1 MLIGFSRGAYT
12 VRSVASLIGE
22 IGLLTREG
30 MELFYP
36 IFKDMENWMDDD
48 YDDPFP
54 ALPFSEKPKGAGASE
69 EYKARLE
76 RVGHHISHCYYEGTL
91 RDGRS

>member
-1 MLIGFSRGAYT
+1 M
-12 VRSVASLIGE
+12 IGE

-30 MELFYP
+30 MDLFYP
-36 IFKDMENWMDDD
+36 IFKDMENWMNDE

-54 ALPFSEKPKGAGASE
+54 ALPFSEKPKGEGASH

-76 RVGHHISHCYYEGTL
+76 RVSPQVPL
-91 RDGRS
+91 L

>member
-1 MLIGFSRGAYT
+1 M
-12 VRSVASLIGE
+12 IGE

-30 MELFYP
+30 LDVFYP
-36 IFKDMENWMDDD
+36 VFKDMENWMNDE

-54 ALPFSEKPKGAGASE
+54 SLPFSEKPKGPGAAH

-76 RVGHHISHCYYEGTL
+76 RVSLYVPYLKRTL
-91 RDGRS
+91 CKKGLCRESCSWALLE

>member
-1 MLIGFSRGAYT
+1 M
-12 VRSVASLIGE
+12 IGE

-30 MELFYP
+30 LDLFYP
-36 IFKDMENWMDDD
+36 IFKDMEHWMDDD
-48 YDDPFP
+48 YYDPFP

-76 RVGHHISHCYYEGTL
+76 RVGCCVPRCRYGRTL
-91 RDGRS
+91 WDTN

>member
-1 MLIGFSRGAYT
+1 MAGM
-12 VRSVASLIGE
+12 IGE

-30 MELFYP
+30 QDLFYP
-36 IFKDMENWMDDD
+36 VFKDMENWMNDE

-54 ALPFSEKPKGAGASE
+54 SIPFSEKPKGRGASV

-76 RVGHHISHCYYEGTL
+76 RVSLDVPLLSI
-91 RDGRS
+91 